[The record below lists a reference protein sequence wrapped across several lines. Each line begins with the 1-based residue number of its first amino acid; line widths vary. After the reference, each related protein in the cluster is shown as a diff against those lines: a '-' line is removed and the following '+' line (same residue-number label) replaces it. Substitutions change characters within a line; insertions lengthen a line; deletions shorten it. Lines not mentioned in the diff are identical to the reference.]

1 MDTPVLFL
9 VFNRPDTTRFVFEAI
24 RKARP
29 SRLYVAADG
38 ARPDRDE
45 EVKKCAEVRRISTE
59 IDWPCEIHTLFRD
72 TNLGCKKAVSEAIT
86 WFFKLEPEG
95 IILEDDCIPDP
106 SFFVYCSELLEKYRN
121 EPRIMAL
128 GGNYLAFNEEKPEID
143 EFSYFYTRHIE
154 IWGWATW
161 RRAWDLYDP
170 QASSWGELPADWLL
184 EIGDNNRDF
193 KEYWTKIFNSV
204 YNNQVDTWDF
214 QWVFTVWYN
223 NGLSIL
229 PTKNLVTNIGFNG
242 DATHTKLNDGF
253 LDSLPLQKMEFPLIS
268 PLRME
273 KNKSMDKWLDK
284 AVYGV
289 GSSFIEKVLK
299 RILRAFKSRMNSV
312 T

>member
-1 MDTPVLFL
+1 MDTAVLFL
-9 VFNRPDTTRFVFEAI
+9 VFNRPDTTRIVFEAI

-45 EVKKCAEVRRISTE
+45 EVKKCAEVRRISAE
-59 IDWPCEIHTLFRD
+59 IDWHCEIHTLFRD
-72 TNLGCKKAVSEAIT
+72 TNLGCKKAVSEAIA
-86 WFFKLEPEG
+86 WFFKHEPEG
-95 IILEDDCIPDP
+95 IILEDDCMPDP

-121 EPRIMAL
+121 EPRIMAI

-143 EFSYFYTRHIE
+143 KFSYFYTRHIE

-170 QASSWGELPADWLL
+170 EASAWGNLHKDWLL
-184 EIGDNNRDF
+184 EIGDNNKDF

-204 YNNQVDTWDF
+204 YNKQVDTWDF
-214 QWVFTVWYN
+214 QWVFSVWYN
-223 NGLSIL
+223 KGLSIL
-229 PTKNLVTNIGFNG
+229 PTKNLVTNIGFNAE
-242 DATHTKLNDGF
+242 ATHTKLNDGF

-268 PLRME
+268 PPRME

-289 GSSFIEKVLK
+289 GSSFVEKFIKWV
-299 RILRAFKSRMNSV
+299 LRAFKSRINSV